1 MLRSH
6 SKSLVNHVVSPEKKK
21 KGRSGNDLQKRNW
34 GYNAMQ
40 SCVRV
45 VMQCLIEVTIAQV
58 CDYWLIWKYTNTG
71 LPCERCVM
79 FLDHDWLLTSEMA
92 SSSAL
97 MPKQLLWTYLV
108 KTFRFHFSPS
118 CPLPF
123 TPSYRHC
130 SHSMRQR
137 LWMVWCPSVRPSVCM
152 SHLSTAA
159 AACGRFAAV
168 GPAGTKYRSIASRS
182 TLSGNSPNANCSHP
196 SCLCSPSSKIG
207 SSPLKGCERNC
218 GPGGK

>member
-6 SKSLVNHVVSPEKKK
+6 SKSLANHVVSPEKKK
-21 KGRSGNDLQKRNW
+21 KGRSGKDLQKRNW

-71 LPCERCVM
+71 LRCERCVM
-79 FLDHDWLLTSEMA
+79 FLDHDWLVTSEMA

-97 MPKQLLWTYLV
+97 MLKQLLWTYLV

-118 CPLPF
+118 CPSPF
-123 TPSYRHC
+123 TYSYRHC
-130 SHSMRQR
+130 SHSMRQC
-137 LWMVWCPSVRPSVCM
+137 LWMVWCPSVRPSACPIYRP
-152 SHLSTAA
+152 LQQRAA
-159 AACGRFAAV
+159 GLLLWAQRARNID
-168 GPAGTKYRSIASRS
+168 RLLHSRRCRV
-182 TLSGNSPNANCSHP
+182 TVLGKLFTP
-196 SCLCSPSSKIG
+196 IV
-207 SSPLKGCERNC
+207 PLFKQQNW
-218 GPGGK
+218 